1 MVEETKNIATSLEYM
16 HIGDLSVQLQG
27 TSPKSVNG
35 LSPIASIKIVYPDRE
50 SEEVLMD
57 LVARKF
63 YVSHGYTLKLNDIDI
78 GTSYLPWKRM
88 FTGNIKLTIIND
100 EPVSVS
106 LSPSSD
112 NTPVNTLAN
121 TPVNTLA
128 NTPVNTPV
136 NTLAN
141 TPSNIP
147 VAIQTENVHDN
158 IKVLQT
164 PDYNDNSFKLAIAAL
179 GLVSLGLLG
188 LAIVL
193 SRRRD

>member
-1 MVEETKNIATSLEYM
+1 
-16 HIGDLSVQLQG
+16 
-27 TSPKSVNG
+27 
-35 LSPIASIKIVYPDRE
+35 
-50 SEEVLMD
+50 MD

-141 TPSNIP
+141 TPVNTPVNTLANTPSNIP